1 MSLSDEQN
9 KFLTEAITPL
19 AESLELE
26 LFKLEL
32 VQEDGVKIFRVTVD
46 KDAGV
51 GVYDIQKLSK
61 RLSPLL
67 EVEDPFSFAYT
78 LEVSSPGIFRELLR
92 TKDFERFKG
101 DRIRIKNSEDKSFT
115 GILQGLE
122 EGNILVD
129 IDGTTN
135 RFEWATMSKVNLS
148 PDLQPNRKRQ

>member
-1 MSLSDEQN
+1 MSLSDEQS

-46 KDAGV
+46 KEAGV

-67 EVEDPFSFAYT
+67 EVEDPFAFAYT

-92 TKDFERFKG
+92 PKDFERFKG
-101 DRIRIKNSEDKSFT
+101 DRIRIKTSDDNFVT
-115 GILQGLE
+115 GMLQGLE
-122 EGNILVD
+122 DGDILVE

-135 RFEWATMSKVNLS
+135 RLEWAKMSQVNLS

>member
-1 MSLSDEQN
+1 MSLSDEQS

-46 KDAGV
+46 KEAGV

-67 EVEDPFSFAYT
+67 EVEDPFAFAYT

-92 TKDFERFKG
+92 PKDFERFKG
-101 DRIRIKNSEDKSFT
+101 DRIRIKISDDKFVT
-115 GILQGLE
+115 GMLQGLE
-122 EGNILVD
+122 DGDILVE

-135 RFEWATMSKVNLS
+135 RLEWAKMSQVNLS